1 MIYEQIE
8 KEKEE
13 IKMKWIVDNW
23 SLLVVAVGV
32 LVSILLYTKKFTSM
46 PTEEQIKKV
55 KEWLLYAVLEAEGE
69 FGGGTGQLKLRYV
82 YDLFLSKFPDIA
94 KIITFEMFSKYV
106 DEVLV
111 DMRHLLETNLDI
123 TYALGIGG
131 EK

>member
-1 MIYEQIE
+1 
-8 KEKEE
+8 
-13 IKMKWIVDNW
+13 MKWIIDNW

-111 DMRHLLETNLDI
+111 EMRHLLDTNLDI